1 MKKVWQGRFTKDV
14 DKLVEEFTASISF
27 DARLYKYDIMG
38 SMVHCK
44 MLAKC
49 NIISQKECNQ
59 IIKGLKEIEIE
70 IEKGT
75 FKFSLENEDIHSNIE
90 IKLIEKIGEIGK
102 KLHTARSRN
111 DQILLDVRLFLRNEI
126 KNIIDLIQKTQT
138 TLLSRAEKDINVIMP
153 GYTHLQHAQ
162 PISLAHY
169 WLSHITS
176 FERDKERL
184 EEVYKRTNILPL
196 GVCALAGTSFP
207 IDRNFVAKELDFSA
221 ISENSLDTVSDRDF
235 IIEFLSACAIL
246 MMHLSRF
253 SEDLI
258 IWSSIEFD
266 FIELDDS
273 FCTGSSIMPHKKN
286 PDILELIRGKT
297 ARVYGN
303 LISLFTLLKGL
314 PFSYNR
320 DLQEDKI
327 PLFETIDITKSSL
340 SIYSKIFETIKIK
353 SFNMEQALK
362 KGFSTAPEISDY
374 LTKKGIAFRTSYQIC
389 GEIVKYCL
397 RKNILL
403 EDLNLKDFKSFH
415 SGFQKDILEVIK
427 PFNSV
432 KAKISQAGTSF
443 DNIKQMIKKYTKK
456 LKTKSEKIM

>member
-1 MKKVWQGRFTKDV
+1 MKKVWQARFSKDV

-27 DARLYKYDIMG
+27 DARLYKYDIIG
-38 SMVHCK
+38 SIAHTK

-49 NIISQKECNQ
+49 KIILQKECNQ
-59 IIKGLKEIEIE
+59 IIKGLKEIEKE
-70 IEKGT
+70 IEKGI

-90 IKLIEKIGEIGK
+90 IKLIEKIGEVGK

-111 DQILLDVRLFLRNEI
+111 DQVVLDIRLFLKDEI
-126 KNIIDLIQKTQT
+126 KNIVELIQKIQD
-138 TLLSRAEKDINVIMP
+138 TLLSRAQKDINVIMP

-176 FERDKERL
+176 FERDTERL
-184 EEVYKRTNILPL
+184 KEVYKRTNILPL
-196 GVCALAGTSFP
+196 GVCALAGTSFS
-207 IDRNFVAKELDFSA
+207 IDRNFVAKELNFSA

-235 IIEFLSACAIL
+235 MIEFLNTCAII

-258 IWSSIEFD
+258 IWSTIEFN

-297 ARVYGN
+297 GRVYGN
-303 LISLFTLLKGL
+303 LISLLTLLKGL
-314 PFSYNR
+314 PSSYNR

-327 PLFETIDITKSSL
+327 PLFDTIDITKNSL
-340 SIYSKIFETIKIK
+340 LIYSKIFETMKIN
-353 SFNMEQALK
+353 SFNMEQMLK
-362 KGFSTAPEISDY
+362 KGFSTSSEISDY
-374 LTKKGIAFRTSYQIC
+374 LTKKGVPFRKSYQIC

-397 RKNILL
+397 RK
-403 EDLNLKDFKSFH
+403 K
-415 SGFQKDILEVIK
+415 
-427 PFNSV
+427 
-432 KAKISQAGTSF
+432 
-443 DNIKQMIKKYTKK
+443 
-456 LKTKSEKIM
+456 